1 MARKKARDISEL
13 ASVVSNTPI
22 VETAFNNPFDEQ
34 ALPPTAIDS
43 ALSPEEYQGT
53 PKKKIKVVEEV
64 PSESIPVEDRV
75 NNQGSKELAMSK
87 AGVTRRRTYEVI
99 CELLTAVKVE
109 VYYDY
114 QGKECVRELPD
125 LDKRRQ
131 GAELALKAFGDLKE
145 MKDVSGQVTYNTVVY
160 QWKK

>member
-13 ASVVSNTPI
+13 ASAVTSTPV
-22 VETAFNNPFDEQ
+22 VETAFNNPIVE
-34 ALPPTAIDS
+34 TAVD
-43 ALSPEEYQGT
+43 T
-53 PKKKIKVVEEV
+53 
-64 PSESIPVEDRV
+64 IPVEDRV

-99 CELLTAVKVE
+99 CELLSAVKRVVGYDSRGME
-109 VYYDY
+109 VVS
-114 QGKECVRELPD
+114 EEPD
-125 LDKRRQ
+125 LDKRKM

-145 MKDVSGQVTYNTVVY
+145 MKDVGGQVTYNTVVY